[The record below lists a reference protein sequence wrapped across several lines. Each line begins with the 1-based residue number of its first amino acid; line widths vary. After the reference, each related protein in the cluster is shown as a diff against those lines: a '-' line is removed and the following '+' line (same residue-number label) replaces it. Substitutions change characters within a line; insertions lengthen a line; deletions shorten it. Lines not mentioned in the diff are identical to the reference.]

1 MTDLNSDLMS
11 YAAGCI
17 QSHNSMVNEFASAII
32 LSTQCEISRL
42 SSRICQFGNETL
54 TWFHIDG
61 ALTLPPLSTEFH
73 RKHGIPS
80 KQNLLDYVVVSG
92 FKDLDSAFTVTVQ
105 HRNSTPELRE
115 FFERVD
121 LAESGADKQD
131 WGQQK

>member
-17 QSHNSMVNEFASAII
+17 QSHNSMVNEFASAIV

-42 SSRICQFGNETL
+42 PSRICRDFGSETL
-54 TWFHIDG
+54 TWFHVDG
-61 ALTLPPLSTEFH
+61 ALNLPPLPTDFH

-80 KQNLLDYVVVSG
+80 DQNLLDYVVVSG
-92 FKDLDSAFTVTVQ
+92 FKDSDSAFTVTVQ

-121 LAESGADKQD
+121 LAEAGADKQD
-131 WGQQK
+131 WGQ